1 MGVKFKKR
9 KYDKMN
15 KTIKALREAKMK
27 VAQTNPELGNEINTM
42 LNDVSPEG
50 MNPNIETYAKPKYN
64 VNPTNESSDG
74 LVHSFS
80 VEIKAL
86 KNGPIPDTQL
96 MSKILQA
103 IENHSTAQFAEG
115 MEDDGNEFEVVSFKY
130 ERREDKK
137 SAK

>member
-9 KYDKMN
+9 KHDNMN
-15 KTIKALREAKMK
+15 KTTKALKEAKMK

-42 LNDVSPEG
+42 LNEVNDG
-50 MNPNIETYAKPKYN
+50 MNPNIETYAKPRIN
-64 VNPTNESSDG
+64 VNQSNESSDG

-80 VEIKAL
+80 VEIKTL

-96 MSKILQA
+96 MSKILQS
-103 IENHSTAQFAEG
+103 IENHSTAQYAEG
-115 MEDDGNEFEVVSFKY
+115 MEDGGNEFEVVSFKY

-137 SAK
+137 NTK

>member
-9 KYDKMN
+9 KHDKMN
-15 KTIKALREAKMK
+15 KTIKALKEAKMR

-42 LNDVSPEG
+42 LNEVNDG
-50 MNPNIETYAKPKYN
+50 MNPNIETYAKPRVN
-64 VNPTNESSDG
+64 VTQSNESSDG

-80 VEIKAL
+80 VEIKTL

-96 MSKILQA
+96 MSKILQS
-103 IENHSTAQFAEG
+103 IENHSTAQYADG
-115 MEDDGNEFEVVSFKY
+115 MEDGGNEFEVVSFKY

-137 SAK
+137 NTK

>member
-9 KYDKMN
+9 KHDNMN
-15 KTIKALREAKMK
+15 KTIKALKEAKMK

-42 LNDVSPEG
+42 LNEVNDG
-50 MNPNIETYAKPKYN
+50 MSPNIETYAKPRIN
-64 VNPTNESSDG
+64 VTQSNESSDG

-80 VEIKAL
+80 VEIKTL

-96 MSKILQA
+96 MSKILQS

-115 MEDDGNEFEVVSFKY
+115 MEDGGNEFEVVSFKY

-137 SAK
+137 NTK

>member
-9 KYDKMN
+9 KHDNMN
-15 KTIKALREAKMK
+15 KTMKALKEAKMK

-42 LNDVSPEG
+42 MNEVNDG
-50 MNPNIETYAKPKYN
+50 MNPNIETYAKPRIN
-64 VNPTNESSDG
+64 VNQSNESSDG

-80 VEIKAL
+80 VEIKTL

-96 MSKILQA
+96 MSKILQS
-103 IENHSTAQFAEG
+103 IENHSTAQYAEG
-115 MEDDGNEFEVVSFKY
+115 MEDGGNEFEVVSFKY

-137 SAK
+137 NTK

>member
-9 KYDKMN
+9 KHGKMN
-15 KTIKALREAKMK
+15 KTIKALKEAKMR

-42 LNDVSPEG
+42 LNEVNDG
-50 MNPNIETYAKPKYN
+50 MNPNIETYAKPRIN
-64 VNPTNESSDG
+64 VTQSNESSDG

-80 VEIKAL
+80 VEIKTL

-96 MSKILQA
+96 MSKILQS
-103 IENHSTAQFAEG
+103 IENHSTSQYADG
-115 MEDDGNEFEVVSFKY
+115 MEDGGNEFEVVSFKY

-137 SAK
+137 NTK

>member
-1 MGVKFKKR
+1 
-9 KYDKMN
+9 MN
-15 KTIKALREAKMK
+15 KTIKALKEAKMK

-42 LNDVSPEG
+42 LNETNDG
-50 MNPNIETYAKPKYN
+50 MNPNIETYAKPR
-64 VNPTNESSDG
+64 VNITPSNENSDG

-96 MSKILQA
+96 MSKILQS
-103 IENHSTAQFAEG
+103 IENHSTAQYADG
-115 MEDDGNEFEVVSFKY
+115 MEDGGNEFEVVSFKY

-137 SAK
+137 NTK

>member
-9 KYDKMN
+9 KHGKMN
-15 KTIKALREAKMK
+15 KTIKALKEAKMR

-42 LNDVSPEG
+42 LNEVNDG
-50 MNPNIETYAKPKYN
+50 MNPNIETYAKPRVN
-64 VNPTNESSDG
+64 VTQSNESSDG

-80 VEIKAL
+80 VEIKTL

-96 MSKILQA
+96 MSKILQS
-103 IENHSTAQFAEG
+103 IENHSTSQYADG
-115 MEDDGNEFEVVSFKY
+115 MEDGGNEFGVVSFKY

-137 SAK
+137 NTK

>member
-9 KYDKMN
+9 KHDNMN
-15 KTIKALREAKMK
+15 KTIKALKEAKMK

-42 LNDVSPEG
+42 LNEVNDG
-50 MNPNIETYAKPKYN
+50 MNPNIETYAKPRIN
-64 VNPTNESSDG
+64 VTQSNESSDG

-80 VEIKAL
+80 VEIKTL

-96 MSKILQA
+96 MSKILQS
-103 IENHSTAQFAEG
+103 IENHSTSQFAEG
-115 MEDDGNEFEVVSFKY
+115 MEDGGNEFEVVSFKY

-137 SAK
+137 NTK

>member
-15 KTIKALREAKMK
+15 KTIKALKEAKMK

-42 LNDVSPEG
+42 LNETNDG
-50 MNPNIETYAKPKYN
+50 MNPNIETYAKPR
-64 VNPTNESSDG
+64 VNITPSNESSDG

-96 MSKILQA
+96 MSKILQS
-103 IENHSTAQFAEG
+103 IENHSTAQFADG
-115 MEDDGNEFEVVSFKY
+115 MEEGGNEFEVVSFKY

-137 SAK
+137 NTK

>member
-9 KYDKMN
+9 KHGKMN
-15 KTIKALREAKMK
+15 KTIKALKEAKMK

-42 LNDVSPEG
+42 LNEVNDG
-50 MNPNIETYAKPKYN
+50 MNPNIEAYAKPRVN
-64 VNPTNESSDG
+64 VTQSNESSDG

-80 VEIKAL
+80 VEIKTL

-96 MSKILQA
+96 MSKILQS
-103 IENHSTAQFAEG
+103 IENHSTAQYADG
-115 MEDDGNEFEVVSFKY
+115 MEDGGNEFEVVSFKY

-137 SAK
+137 NTK

>member
-9 KYDKMN
+9 KQDKMN
-15 KTIKALREAKMK
+15 KTIKALKEAKMR

-42 LNDVSPEG
+42 LNEVNDG
-50 MNPNIETYAKPKYN
+50 MNPNIETYAKPRVN
-64 VNPTNESSDG
+64 VTQSNESSDG

-80 VEIKAL
+80 VEIKTL

-96 MSKILQA
+96 MSKILQS
-103 IENHSTAQFAEG
+103 IENHSTAQYADG
-115 MEDDGNEFEVVSFKY
+115 MEDGGNEFEVVSFKY

-137 SAK
+137 NTK

>member
-9 KYDKMN
+9 KHDNMN
-15 KTIKALREAKMK
+15 KTMKALKEAKMK

-42 LNDVSPEG
+42 LNEANDG
-50 MNPNIETYAKPKYN
+50 MNPNIETYAKPRIN
-64 VNPTNESSDG
+64 VNQSNESSDG

-80 VEIKAL
+80 VEIKTL

-96 MSKILQA
+96 MSKILQS

-115 MEDDGNEFEVVSFKY
+115 MEDGGNEFEVVSFKY

-137 SAK
+137 NTK

>member
-9 KYDKMN
+9 KHDKMN
-15 KTIKALREAKMK
+15 KTIKALKEAKMK

-42 LNDVSPEG
+42 LNEVNDG
-50 MNPNIETYAKPKYN
+50 MNPNIETYAKPRIN
-64 VNPTNESSDG
+64 VTQSNESSDG

-80 VEIKAL
+80 VEIKTL

-96 MSKILQA
+96 MSKILQS
-103 IENHSTAQFAEG
+103 IENHSTAQYADG
-115 MEDDGNEFEVVSFKY
+115 MEDGGNEFEVVSFKY

-137 SAK
+137 NTK

>member
-1 MGVKFKKR
+1 MK
-9 KYDKMN
+9 
-15 KTIKALREAKMK
+15 KTIKALKEAKMK

-42 LNDVSPEG
+42 LNEVNDG
-50 MNPNIETYAKPKYN
+50 MNPNIETYAKPR
-64 VNPTNESSDG
+64 VNITPSNENSDG

-96 MSKILQA
+96 MSKILQS
-103 IENHSTAQFAEG
+103 IENHSTAQYADG
-115 MEDDGNEFEVVSFKY
+115 MEDGGNEFEVVSFKY

-137 SAK
+137 NTK

>member
-9 KYDKMN
+9 KHDNMN
-15 KTIKALREAKMK
+15 KTIKALKEAKMK

-42 LNDVSPEG
+42 LNEVNDG
-50 MNPNIETYAKPKYN
+50 MSPNIETYAKPRIN
-64 VNPTNESSDG
+64 VNQSNESSDG

-80 VEIKAL
+80 VEIKTL

-96 MSKILQA
+96 MSKILQS

-115 MEDDGNEFEVVSFKY
+115 MEDGGNEFEVVSFKY

-137 SAK
+137 NTK

>member
-1 MGVKFKKR
+1 
-9 KYDKMN
+9 
-15 KTIKALREAKMK
+15 MK

-42 LNDVSPEG
+42 LNGVNDG
-50 MNPNIETYAKPKYN
+50 MSPNIETYAKPRIN
-64 VNPTNESSDG
+64 VTQSNESSDG

-80 VEIKAL
+80 VEIKTL

-96 MSKILQA
+96 MSKILQS

-115 MEDDGNEFEVVSFKY
+115 MEDGGNEFEVVSFKY

-137 SAK
+137 NTK

>member
-15 KTIKALREAKMK
+15 KTIKALKEAKMK

-42 LNDVSPEG
+42 LNETNDG
-50 MNPNIETYAKPKYN
+50 MNPNIETYAKPR
-64 VNPTNESSDG
+64 VNITPSNENSDG

-96 MSKILQA
+96 MSKILQS
-103 IENHSTAQFAEG
+103 IENHSTAQYADG
-115 MEDDGNEFEVVSFKY
+115 MEDGGNEFEVVSFKY

-137 SAK
+137 NTK